1 MNDIPSNDQALPKI
15 EIEEFRARYPQLFS
29 DPRVDEIYCDP
40 GWRDLLLSLCDTLQ
54 SHLTRHP
61 DVMPVTVAQIK
72 SKFGELHFFYDGGD
86 AYCRGAV
93 DLAAELSLKTC
104 EMCGAPGGLVGGKW
118 VATLCSA
125 HNRNTELHRSI

>member
-1 MNDIPSNDQALPKI
+1 MNDIFSNGQALPEI

-93 DLAAELSLKTC
+93 DLVAGLSLKTC
-104 EMCGAPGGLVGGKW
+104 ERCGAPGSLVGGQW
-118 VATLCSA
+118 VSTLCLTHGGSS
-125 HNRNTELHRSI
+125 TE

>member
-1 MNDIPSNDQALPKI
+1 MSDIPSNDKALPEI

-54 SHLTRHP
+54 SHLSRHP
-61 DVMPVTVAQIK
+61 DVVPVTVGQIK

-86 AYCRGAV
+86 SYCRGAV
-93 DLAAELSLKTC
+93 DLAERLSLKTC
-104 EMCGAPGGLVGGKW
+104 ERCGAPGSLVGRQR
-118 VATLCSA
+118 VSTLCST
-125 HNRNTELHRSI
+125 HDPTFCR

>member
-1 MNDIPSNDQALPKI
+1 MNDIPTNGHALPEIK
-15 EIEEFRARYPQLFS
+15 IEEFRVRYPQLFS

-40 GWRDLLLSLCDTLQ
+40 GWGGLLLVLCDTLQ

-61 DVMPVTVAQIK
+61 DVPPVTVAQIK

-93 DLAAELSLKTC
+93 DLAAGLSLKTY
-104 EMCGAPGGLVGGKW
+104 ERCGAPGKLIEGQW
-118 VATLCSA
+118 VSTLCST
-125 HNRNTELHRSI
+125 HDGSSTE

>member
-1 MNDIPSNDQALPKI
+1 MNDIPSNGQALPEI

-29 DPRVDEIYCDP
+29 DPIVDEIYCDP
-40 GWRDLLLSLCDTLQ
+40 GWRDLLLSLCHTLQ

-93 DLAAELSLKTC
+93 DLAVGLSLKTC
-104 EMCGAPGGLVGGKW
+104 EMCGALGGLVGGKW
-118 VATLCSA
+118 VTTLCSA
-125 HNRNTELHRSI
+125 HNRNIELHR

>member
-1 MNDIPSNDQALPKI
+1 MNDIPSNGQALPEI

-104 EMCGAPGGLVGGKW
+104 ERCGAPGSLVGGQW
-118 VATLCSA
+118 VSTLCST
-125 HNRNTELHRSI
+125 HDRSSTE